1 MNAARRAL
9 SGRNRQKGE
18 NGTMSQKTIV
28 QLIDDLD
35 GEQAAETITFG
46 LDGAQYEIDLS
57 EENAAALRDVLA
69 TYIAHARRAVRSNS
83 RAASGNGSASTPPR
97 RARSATRT
105 DREQTA
111 QIREWARSNGYKVGE
126 KGRIPADILGA
137 WEAAH

>member
-1 MNAARRAL
+1 
-9 SGRNRQKGE
+9 
-18 NGTMSQKTIV
+18 MSQKTIV

-69 TYIAHARRAVRSNS
+69 TYIAHARRAGRAST
-83 RAASGNGSASTPPR
+83 RAASANGSAGTPARRPRST
-97 RARSATRT
+97 TRT

-126 KGRIPADILGA
+126 KGRIPADILSA